1 MITCASLKPRLID
14 GEPPSKIKKVNLG
27 DKMRANNPLVSVI
40 MPVYNGAT
48 FLAETIENIRQQQ
61 YKPLEIII
69 IDDGSTDS
77 TRQIA
82 AGLGHEIR
90 YVFQPNTGPAAAR
103 NHGLRLAKGEL
114 IAFLDVDDLWAEN
127 WLRQVAFLGEHP
139 TVDIVQGRIQVLQ
152 LVDDA
157 NFETMTTPY
166 YSVNL
171 GSAIYRRQVFERVG
185 LFDETLRYNE
195 DTDWFIRAWD
205 KNIIKMQLAEVAL
218 LYRKHEQNMTNKYNA
233 KGAGFIQ
240 LLKKR
245 LDQQRKNGEL
255 SGQTVSS
262 QPVSLTHYLG
272 WKNERH

>member
-1 MITCASLKPRLID
+1 LID

-27 DKMRANNPLVSVI
+27 DKMSANNPLVSVI

-152 LVDDA
+152 LVDDT